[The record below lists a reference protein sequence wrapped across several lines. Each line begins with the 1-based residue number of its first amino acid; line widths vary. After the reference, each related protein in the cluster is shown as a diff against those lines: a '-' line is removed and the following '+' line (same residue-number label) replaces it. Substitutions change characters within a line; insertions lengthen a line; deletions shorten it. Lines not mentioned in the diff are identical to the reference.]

1 MMAGAIYIEFTF
13 SSESEYAYEIL
24 TAELADQGFES
35 FSEEEGALKAYIQKD
50 ILDANALDET
60 LTRLLHKFSF
70 SYTQKEIAPQNW
82 NAVWESNFTDI
93 TVENKLRV
101 RAVFHEPSPS
111 YPIEIIIQPKMSF
124 GTGHHAT
131 TWLVMSEMLE
141 LGFINKSVLDFG
153 TGTGI
158 LAILAEKLG
167 AADIWAV
174 DNDAQCIENSQENF
188 ELNGTSGIRLAL
200 GDITAAPE
208 GKNFDIII
216 GNITR
221 NVILQFLPQIRS
233 CLEPGGLFLA
243 SGFYGDDLEIISGEA
258 FSLNML
264 LQRHRLRDKW
274 CMAVFKRV

>member
-1 MMAGAIYIEFTF
+1 MAGAIYIEFTF
-13 SSESEYAYEIL
+13 VSESEYAYEIL
-24 TAELADQGFES
+24 TAELADLGFES
-35 FSEEEGALKAYIQKD
+35 FSEENGELKAYIQKD
-50 ILDANALDET
+50 IFDENALDET
-60 LTRLLHKFSF
+60 LTRLLHKFPFRYS
-70 SYTQKEIAPQNW
+70 QKEIAPQNW
-82 NAVWESNFTDI
+82 NAVWESNFSDI
-93 TVENKLRV
+93 RVEDRLRV
-101 RAVFHEPSPS
+101 RAVFHEPDPS

-141 LGFINKSVLDFG
+141 IDFQDKTVFDFG

-167 AADIWAV
+167 AADIYAV
-174 DNDAQCIENSQENF
+174 DNDPQCIENCNENF
-188 ELNGTSGIRLAL
+188 ELNGTYGIRLAL
-200 GDITAAPE
+200 GDITAVPE

-221 NVILQFLPQIRS
+221 NVILQFLPQIRAR
-233 CLEPGGLFLA
+233 LEPGGLFLA
-243 SGFYGDDLEIISGEA
+243 SGFYEDDLAILSSEA
-258 FSLNML
+258 SALGML